1 MHNFMIIYIISA
13 CIVGKGLNLL
23 ADWMNCRTFA
33 VRNKCIDDMSKEF
46 YGLLLPLVFD
56 AAALI
61 FYIPTLFLNRKRVRP
76 KTFSLGVIGLLLSLF
91 APFIMTGSMFLSDN
105 PPSMLVFWTMYYAI
119 NSYPVLLMTAGG
131 LLILHDI
138 YKLDKMGK

>member
-1 MHNFMIIYIISA
+1 M
-13 CIVGKGLNLL
+13 
-23 ADWMNCRTFA
+23 
-33 VRNKCIDDMSKEF
+33 DDMSKEF
-46 YGLLLPLVFD
+46 YCLLLPLVFD

-76 KTFSLGVIGLLLSLF
+76 RTYNLGVVALLLSLF
-91 APFIMTGSMFLSDN
+91 APFIMTGSMFMADN

-119 NSYPVLLMTAGG
+119 NSYPVLLMIAGG